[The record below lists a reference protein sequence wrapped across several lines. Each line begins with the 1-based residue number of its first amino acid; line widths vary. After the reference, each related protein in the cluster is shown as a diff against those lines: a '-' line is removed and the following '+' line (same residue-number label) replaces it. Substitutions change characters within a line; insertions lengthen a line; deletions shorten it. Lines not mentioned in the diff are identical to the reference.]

1 MPMCNIQY
9 YILDLTLYHVHCII
23 PVFCMCICYTV
34 GRASS
39 EVELLQYYFDKY
51 VHSGISMILEGIVD
65 GRQENKMK
73 TIIPVTNLNLVI
85 ITTDCDVLIEKHVT
99 ILMITRK

>member
-1 MPMCNIQY
+1 MC
-9 YILDLTLYHVHCII
+9 L
-23 PVFCMCICYTV
+23 CYSV

-73 TIIPVTNLNLVI
+73 TIIPVTNLNLVTDCYWL
-85 ITTDCDVLIEKHVT
+85 TTDCDVLIIVIHVI
-99 ILMITRK
+99 ILMITRKCLK

>member
-1 MPMCNIQY
+1 
-9 YILDLTLYHVHCII
+9 
-23 PVFCMCICYTV
+23 MCIFYTV

-85 ITTDCDVLIEKHVT
+85 ITTDCDVLIIVIHLI
-99 ILMITRK
+99 ILMITGNCSKLSL